1 MVVGLL
7 GGEGR
12 RCVSV
17 LVVNLALT
25 FLRRFLLSGDQL
37 LALTGL

>member
-1 MVVGLL
+1 MMVRLL
-7 GGEGR
+7 GREGR

-25 FLRRFLLSGDQL
+25 FLRGFFLSGDQL
-37 LALTGL
+37 LTLTGL